1 MAAESKSS
9 SSEFTF
15 VDHMTKIMD
24 TLDISGVQ
32 RDTILKEMSTFN
44 DTQKFTIMKDTNL
57 SSLLDKLIESDK
69 AIKNLFDNDLKSMQK
84 DIKPQWDIMLA
95 NISKLQGYI
104 ILQKVQSGD
113 CSAVIRSLMEAL
125 NKKIDSVNS
134 VLEANINS
142 AGVVAHAVAPAVA
155 PAAVVPPASGASTKY
170 QHNGELNNKFRE
182 KYLKYKLKYINLKSQ

>member
-1 MAAESKSS
+1 MAAESKSG

-32 RDTILKEMSTFN
+32 RNTILNEMSTFN
-44 DTQKFTIMKDTNL
+44 DTQKFTIMRDTNL

-134 VLEANINS
+134 VLKANIDS
-142 AGVVAHAVAPAVA
+142 AGVVPAVA
-155 PAAVVPPASGASTKY
+155 PSAVVPPASGASATKY
-170 QHNGELNNKFRE
+170 QHNGELNDKFRE
-182 KYLKYKLKYINLKSQ
+182 KYLKYKLKYIKLKSQ